1 MDLRVFREIKAA
13 PDLRANRAFPGL
25 RVPPDLKVNK
35 EYKDPKGI
43 SGLRVKKVKL
53 GLRAKK
59 ARLGLRENRA
69 FRGSKAKKGIPVKR
83 PQLQLSKIRLSAIN

>member
-1 MDLRVFREIKAA
+1 MQSVLWDQEVHKVSGVISDLKEI
-13 PDLRANRAFPGL
+13 PEILGLRANRAFPGL

-53 GLRAKK
+53 GL
-59 ARLGLRENRA
+59 
-69 FRGSKAKKGIPVKR
+69 KR
-83 PQLQLSKIRLSAIN
+83 TGHSGPQRR